1 LTSRENYITS
11 DKVLTRPFYPSLE
24 HISQRA
30 FIGGLA
36 KDISPIDIEGRFKSF
51 GKLTDV
57 YLAKDVDGS
66 CRGFGYVTLDTT
78 RKDWSKC
85 VTLFNGAKW
94 KGHVL
99 KIEEANKDWQTK

>member
-1 LTSRENYITS
+1 MSLPYDRLRNLSSNSRSPKQY
-11 DKVLTRPFYPSLE
+11 LE
-24 HISQRA
+24 HITQRA

-36 KDISPIDIEGRFKSF
+36 GDVTPTDVEGRFKSF
-51 GKLTDV
+51 GTLKDV
-57 YLAKDVDGS
+57 YLAKDVDGL

-85 VTLFNGAKW
+85 VALFNGAKW